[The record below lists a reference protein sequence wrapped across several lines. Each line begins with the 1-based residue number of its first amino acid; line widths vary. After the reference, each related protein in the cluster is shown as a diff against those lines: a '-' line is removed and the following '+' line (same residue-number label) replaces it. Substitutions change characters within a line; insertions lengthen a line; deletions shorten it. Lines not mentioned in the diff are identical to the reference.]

1 MNETMSLASLYSY
14 LKKDL
19 NFIEEEL
26 EKTIEAQHPVLLE
39 ASHRLLKA
47 GGKRIR
53 PVFVL
58 LSAKFG
64 NYDLEDVK
72 KAAVSLEL
80 IHMAS
85 LVHDDVI
92 DDASLRRGQ
101 QTVKAQWDNRV
112 AMYTGDYILG
122 RALEFISFLNK
133 PRAHQVLS
141 KAIAEMC
148 IGEIAQIRD
157 QYILD
162 QSIRNYFLRIKR
174 KTALLISVSC
184 ELGALSAD
192 VSHREVNL
200 LKKYGHYV
208 GMMFQITDDILDF
221 TGTEKQ
227 LGKPAG
233 GDLKQGNITLP
244 ALLAMENQ
252 STRSMI
258 QEYFQGGMG
267 DDATLQKIIHT
278 INTSNAIEQSRELS
292 DRYLQKA
299 LTVLNELPNNKPRKS
314 LLQIAEYIGT
324 RNY

>member
-1 MNETMSLASLYSY
+1 MSLASLYSY

-19 NFIEEEL
+19 NYIEEEL
-26 EKTIEAQHPVLLE
+26 EKTIEAQHPILQE

-58 LSAKFG
+58 LAAKFG
-64 NYDLEDVK
+64 NYDLQEIK
-72 KAAVSLEL
+72 KAAVALEL

-101 QTVKAQWDNRV
+101 KTVKAQWDNRV
-112 AMYTGDYILG
+112 AMYTGDYIFA
-122 RALEFISFLNK
+122 RALEYIGHLNK
-133 PRAHQVLS
+133 PNAHQVLS
-141 KAIAEMC
+141 KAMVEMS
-148 IGEIAQIRD
+148 IGEIEQIKD
-157 QYILD
+157 QYNLE

-184 ELGALSAD
+184 ELGAISAD
-192 VSHREVNL
+192 VLASEVQL
-200 LKKYGHYV
+200 IKRYGHYV

-244 ALLAMENQ
+244 VLIAMENKQ
-252 STRSMI
+252 IRSMI
-258 QEYFQGGMG
+258 TEYFDGNVEN
-267 DDATLQKIIHT
+267 DAMLTTI
-278 INTSNAIEQSRELS
+278 INTIKKNHAIEEAQEVS
-292 DRYLQKA
+292 DQYLKKA
-299 LTVLNELPNNKPRKS
+299 LYVLEELPNIKAKKS
-314 LLQIAEYIGT
+314 LIQIAEYIGR

>member
-1 MNETMSLASLYSY
+1 MSLASLYSY

-19 NFIEEEL
+19 NYIEEEL
-26 EKTIEAQHPVLLE
+26 EKTIEAQHPILEE

-58 LSAKFG
+58 LSGKFG
-64 NYDLEDVK
+64 DYNLEEIK
-72 KAAVSLEL
+72 KVAVSLEL

-101 QTVKAQWDNRV
+101 KTVKAQWDNRV
-112 AMYTGDYILG
+112 AMYTGDYIFA
-122 RALEFISFLNK
+122 RALEYITHLNK
-133 PRAHQVLS
+133 SKAHQVLS
-141 KAIAEMC
+141 KALVEMS
-148 IGEIAQIRD
+148 IGEVEQIKD
-157 QYILD
+157 QYNLD

-184 ELGALSAD
+184 ELGALAAD
-192 VSHREVNL
+192 APKQEAQL
-200 LKKYGHYV
+200 LKQYGHYV

-233 GDLKQGNITLP
+233 GDLKQGNVTLP
-244 ALLAMENQ
+244 VLLAMKDKEI
-252 STRSMI
+252 SSMI
-258 QEYFQGGMG
+258 TNYFNGNLENDKMLH
-267 DDATLQKIIHT
+267 DI
-278 INTSNAIEQSRELS
+278 INTIKSNQAIEQAKEVS
-292 DRYLQKA
+292 DQYLKKA
-299 LTVLNELPNNKPRKS
+299 LKVLDELPNIKAKKS
-314 LLQIAEYIGT
+314 LTQIAEYIGT